1 MNRCRNVAYPRSVIW
16 ERSEKLGKH
25 LAPVYSKLPLE
36 RLHNLVYCFLV
47 VNTVL
52 E

>member
-1 MNRCRNVAYPRSVIW
+1 MNRSRNVAYPRSVIM
-16 ERSEKLGKH
+16 EPSEKLSKL

-36 RLHNLVYCFLV
+36 RLDNLIYCFLV

>member
-1 MNRCRNVAYPRSVIW
+1 MEP
-16 ERSEKLGKH
+16 SEELGKF
-25 LAPVYSKLPLE
+25 LAPVYSTLPVE
-36 RLHNLVYCFLV
+36 RLDNLIYCFLV